1 MEYKAY
7 YVEERDGVFSSSIQN
22 LEIPEPQ
29 DGELLIS
36 VSYSSLNY
44 KDALCATG
52 VKGVAASYPFVPG
65 IDAVGTVAIS
75 NSCLL
80 YTSPSPR
87 DLH

>member
-7 YVEERDGVFSSSIQN
+7 YVEERDGVFSSSIQS

-65 IDAVGTVAIS
+65 IDAVGTVAKS
-75 NSCLL
+75 NSHAFQEGDKVIC
-80 YTSPSPR
+80 
-87 DLH
+87 

>member
-7 YVEERDGVFSSSIQN
+7 YVEERDGVFSSSIKS

-29 DGELLIS
+29 DGDLLIS

-65 IDAVGTVAIS
+65 IDAVS
-75 NSCLL
+75 
-80 YTSPSPR
+80 YTHLTLPTT
-87 DLH
+87 